1 LSTATAYFANTYTG
15 SRENFHQACSQA
27 GIDVDHY
34 IHPLLGIDDEE
45 LATDVARI
53 GPVDAET
60 VIILTSATHGV
71 EGFGGSGIQVGMLLD
86 KNGPKL
92 PIGTALLLI
101 HGVNPF
107 GFSWCRRV
115 NEDNV
120 DMNRN
125 FVDHAGNNY
134 PENELFELLYP
145 HAVPKRWQESDFLE
159 CNKQLDLLANE
170 HGAVPVRKAL
180 TKGQY
185 FHPDSV
191 HFGGQKASWSNET
204 LYKICQKELV
214 NAKQGILIDLHT
226 GLGPYG
232 YGELMT
238 PAKPGEAVFDRLF
251 DWFGDEVHSTTAGS
265 SNYAGSK
272 GSVLA
277 GFRPGSDNLEW
288 TSVGL
293 EFGTL
298 DQKTVS
304 HAMRGDIWVYVHG
317 DPQSPLGDD
326 IRTLVRDAFY
336 VDEDKWKQMLWERGR
351 EVIERVIEG
360 LPQS

>member
-1 LSTATAYFANTYTG
+1 MSIVTSYFANTYTG
-15 SRENFHQACSQA
+15 SRRKFQQACLQA
-27 GIDVDHY
+27 GIEIEHY
-34 IHPLLGIDDEE
+34 VHTLRGINDEE

-53 GPVDAET
+53 GPQDAET
-60 VIILTSATHGV
+60 IIFLTSATHGV
-71 EGFGGSGIQVGMLLD
+71 EGFGGSGVQVGMLLD
-86 KNGPKL
+86 EKRPLL
-92 PIGTALLLI
+92 PDGTALVLI

-115 NEDNV
+115 NEDNI

-125 FVDHAGNNY
+125 FVDHAGKNY
-134 PENELFELLYP
+134 PENDLFELLYP
-145 HAVPKRWQESDFLE
+145 HAVPKRWKDSDFQE
-159 CNKQLDLLANE
+159 CNEKLAKLAE
-170 HGAVPVRKAL
+170 EYGVVDVRKAL

-185 FHPDSV
+185 FHSDSV
-191 HFGGQKASWSNET
+191 HFGGQSASWSNET
-204 LYKICQKELV
+204 LYKICNKELA
-214 NAKQGILIDLHT
+214 NAKNGILIDLHT

-238 PAKPGEAVFDRLF
+238 PSKPGEAVFDQLQK
-251 DWFGDEVHSTTAGS
+251 WFGDEVHSTTAGA

-277 GFRPGSDNLEW
+277 GFRPGSSKLNW

-298 DQKTVS
+298 EQKIVS
-304 HAMRGDIWVYVHG
+304 HAMRGDIWLYVHG
-317 DPQSPLGDD
+317 EPQSELGDE

-336 VDEDKWKQMLWERGR
+336 VDKDRWKEMLWERGR
-351 EVIERVIEG
+351 EVVDRVFNGI
-360 LPQS
+360 SNT